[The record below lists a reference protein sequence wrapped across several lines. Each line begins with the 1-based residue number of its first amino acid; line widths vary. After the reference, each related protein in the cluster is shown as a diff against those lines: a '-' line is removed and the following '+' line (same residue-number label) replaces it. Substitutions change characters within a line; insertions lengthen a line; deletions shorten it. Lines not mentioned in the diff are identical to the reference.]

1 MAMVN
6 MGKMGKKII
15 AFLRPSDVSLKMDRR
30 IQLVKTIAIN
40 IISLSVFV
48 GVWWGLSEWIDSAFL
63 PRPDIVFE
71 AFIDAFQ
78 TPDITT
84 GRTMWDNIITSSI
97 RVAWGFL
104 LAFVLAV
111 PLGLMMG
118 FSRTFESFSKPVVE
132 VFRPIAPIAWAPLL
146 LIALGGII
154 GPIIVIFIGVFFPLL
169 SNIIFGV
176 RSIQPILMDAARTLG
191 ARRRDMFI
199 KVIIPSTVPYIMTGI
214 RIGLGIGWM
223 CVVAAEFLGAV
234 GGGVGQYV
242 QLKTEVNRFDQVFA
256 GLIVFAILGL
266 STTELSGWV
275 ERRVSKRMGLK

>member
-1 MAMVN
+1 MVEIS
-6 MGKMGKKII
+6 KISKKLI
-15 AFLRPSDVSLKMDRR
+15 AFLKPSDVSLKTDRR
-30 IQLVKTIAIN
+30 IQFVKTMVITV
-40 IISLSVFV
+40 ISLSVFV
-48 GVWWGLSEWIDSAFL
+48 MVWWGLSEWINTAFL

-71 AFIDAFQ
+71 AFIDSFQ
-78 TPDITT
+78 TADITT

-97 RVAWGFL
+97 RVAWGFI
-104 LAFVLAV
+104 LAFLLAV

-118 FSRTFESFSKPVVE
+118 FSKTFESFSKPVVE

-146 LIALGGII
+146 LIALGGIV

-176 RSIQPILMDAARTLG
+176 RSIQPILIDAARTLG
-191 ARRRDMFI
+191 AKRSDMFI

-242 QLKTEVNRFDQVFA
+242 QFKTEVNRFDQVFA
-256 GLIVFAILGL
+256 GLIVFSILGL

>member
-1 MAMVN
+1 MVD
-6 MGKMGKKII
+6 MGKIWKKVI
-15 AFLRPSDVSLKMDRR
+15 AFLKPTDVSLKTDRR
-30 IQLVKTIAIN
+30 IQFVKTVLITF
-40 IISLSVFV
+40 ISLAIFI
-48 GVWWGLSEWIDSAFL
+48 GVWWELSLLIDTAFL
-63 PRPDIVFE
+63 PTPDIVFE
-71 AFIDAFQ
+71 AFIDSFGN
-78 TPDITT
+78 PDITT

-118 FSRTFESFSKPVVE
+118 FSKTFESFSKPVVE

-146 LIALGGII
+146 IIALGGIV

-176 RSIQPILMDAARTLG
+176 RSIQPILMDAAKTLG

-242 QLKTEVNRFDQVFA
+242 QFKTEVNRFDQVFA

-275 ERRVSKRMGLK
+275 ERRVSRRMGLK

>member
-1 MAMVN
+1 MITI
-6 MGKMGKKII
+6 GTIKRGLITFI
-15 AFLRPSDVSLKMDRR
+15 RPSDVSLKTDRR
-30 IQLVKTIAIN
+30 IQFVKTI
-40 IISLSVFV
+40 IITIFSLSVFI
-48 GVWWGLSEWIDSAFL
+48 GVWWGLSLLIDTPFL
-63 PRPDIVFE
+63 PPPDIVFE
-71 AFIDAFQ
+71 ALLDSFIR
-78 TPDITT
+78 PDITT
-84 GRTMWDNIITSSI
+84 GRTMWDNVVTSSI
-97 RVAWGFL
+97 RVAWGFA

-111 PLGLMMG
+111 PLGLVMG
-118 FSRTFESFSKPVVE
+118 FSKTVESFSKPVVE

-146 LIALGGII
+146 LIAMGGKV

-191 ARRRDMFI
+191 AKRGDMFI

-242 QLKTEVNRFDQVFA
+242 QFKTEVNRFDQVFA
-256 GLIVFAILGL
+256 GLIVFSILGL

-275 ERRVSKRMGLK
+275 ERRVMKRMGLK